1 MGLVLSVVGSALSP
15 SDSYAQYVDFGMTL
29 GAYGGQTDYRDNQAR
44 FLARMFV
51 RHDGL
56 LRNLQGEVNIG
67 LGTVSGVQYRTRL
80 IPMEYRFIYKPR
92 EINNRLRPEF
102 FAGVGALYF
111 KPIEIARPDD
121 PLTVEVGPRIRA
133 SSLWGYSN
141 GITPVI
147 PVGASMEYKLDQST
161 ALRVGAHYTQSFSRR
176 LAASTQGFFQGYWG
190 LTIGIHFLKPQ
201 PKPPAPPRIQLFEPP
216 PLPEPAMTLVVPE
229 ANSMREW
236 ARSEIERDTVFFDYF
251 KARIKSEQ
259 RDRVDRIAF
268 LLEAYPQLDLT
279 LEGHTDSRGYQWFNL
294 PLSKERAWTVSKYI
308 MQRGIGPDRLSHT
321 GYGEA
326 RPEYDND
333 TKQGRSK
340 NRRVTFATSITT
352 EGSSGG
358 VDERLAQ
365 IAIDST
371 LFDEP
376 ITISFDSQSED
387 FSDDMGSTFDQIAV
401 NMRRNEEL
409 AINVQGFPSSIG
421 KRQSRIFWANRRAE
435 VIRLELMKRGIAY
448 ERIHISYIDPQGLNE
463 IKEFDKAIIQQTD

>member
-1 MGLVLSVVGSALSP
+1 
-15 SDSYAQYVDFGMTL
+15 MTL

-56 LRNLQGEVNIG
+56 PRNLQGEVNIG

-80 IPMEYRFIYKPR
+80 IPVEYRFIYKPR
-92 EINNRLRPEF
+92 KFNNRLRPEL

-111 KPIEIARPDD
+111 KPIEIARPED

-147 PVGASMEYKLDQST
+147 PVGASVEYKLDPGT
-161 ALRVGAHYTQSFSRR
+161 ALRIGAHYTQSFSRR

-190 LTIGIHFLKPQ
+190 ITLGIHFLKPE
-201 PKPPAPPRIQLFEPP
+201 PKPPAPPAIQYFEPP
-216 PLPEPAMTLVVPE
+216 TLPEPPMTLANPK
-229 ANSMREW
+229 ANSMLKW

-268 LLEAYPQLDLT
+268 LMKSYPQIDLT

-308 MQRGIGPDRLSHT
+308 MQRGIGSDRLSHT

-326 RPEYDND
+326 RPEYDNQ
-333 TKQGRSK
+333 TKEGRSK
-340 NRRVTFATSITT
+340 NRRVTFATAIN
-352 EGSSGG
+352 EDGSNDGM
-358 VDERLAQ
+358 DERLSH
-365 IAIDST
+365 IEVDST
-371 LFDEP
+371 LFTSP
-376 ITISFDSQSED
+376 LTIPFESQSED
-387 FSDDMGSTFDQIAV
+387 YKTDEQDTFDQIAV
-401 NMRRNEEL
+401 NMREDEKL
-409 AINVQGFPSSIG
+409 EISVQGFPSSIG
-421 KRQSRIFWANRRAE
+421 KQQSRVFWANRRAE

-448 ERIHISYIDPQGLNE
+448 ERIHITYIDLQELNE
-463 IKEFDKAIIQQTD
+463 INEFDKAIIQQTD